1 MAVKKYDPYALELPE
16 KNNADDTNLAVS
28 IAAGIG
34 SGLVKIP
41 LGLTSVAAEIYDA
54 VQGEGLSVEDSAVA
68 RLEQFLDNSVVGDV
82 VQGLEDRAR
91 ATAAGKITEAL
102 VQVGIPA
109 ARGAK
114 IAGTIAEKTIK
125 AIKTGKRVSLK
136 NKNISK
142 AAQIAN
148 KTGRGAVVASGGA
161 AGAAT
166 VYDIEDI
173 GTFGDISSLPT
184 ELDRDAR
191 KDSGDD
197 ALRRL
202 ENRAKFLYEGILI
215 SPFAFAAGKVAT
227 SLAKKGKAIA
237 FSNSVYDRLI
247 DKVFGAPFRP
257 RGKKSQELFEAQM
270 KVEGREGSAAIVA
283 KDLLRDTDEVFKEI
297 YDKSIDAATRVKN
310 TDEIVEQMD
319 NLLKSGSDKVVNNQ
333 FRFGTFG
340 KKELTDFNKS
350 LTNIGINKKGKDDL
364 ISVLTK
370 ARESFNTVKTQFF

>member
-1 MAVKKYDPYALELPE
+1 MAVKKYAPSALELPE

-136 NKNISK
+136 IK
-142 AAQIAN
+142 
-148 KTGRGAVVASGGA
+148 
-161 AGAAT
+161 
-166 VYDIEDI
+166 
-173 GTFGDISSLPT
+173 
-184 ELDRDAR
+184 
-191 KDSGDD
+191 
-197 ALRRL
+197 
-202 ENRAKFLYEGILI
+202 
-215 SPFAFAAGKVAT
+215 
-227 SLAKKGKAIA
+227 
-237 FSNSVYDRLI
+237 
-247 DKVFGAPFRP
+247 
-257 RGKKSQELFEAQM
+257 
-270 KVEGREGSAAIVA
+270 
-283 KDLLRDTDEVFKEI
+283 I
-297 YDKSIDAATRVKN
+297 Y
-310 TDEIVEQMD
+310 
-319 NLLKSGSDKVVNNQ
+319 LKQHK
-333 FRFGTFG
+333 
-340 KKELTDFNKS
+340 
-350 LTNIGINKKGKDDL
+350 
-364 ISVLTK
+364 
-370 ARESFNTVKTQFF
+370 